1 MTDDDES
8 FLRRWSRLKREP
20 ARDDAAAQAESPPPL
35 PALDTLGPDS
45 DFSAFMHPKVDP
57 LLRRAALATL
67 FRSPQFQAM
76 DGLDVYVGDYSNP
89 APLAPAV
96 AAGLR
101 HARALLAR
109 DDAAEEDGQGVRAT
123 AGHSTPAASPGQ
135 QPAPAAPAAS
145 GSAMA
150 GAGDGP
156 AVTGRDDREQS

>member
-1 MTDDDES
+1 
-8 FLRRWSRLKREP
+8 
-20 ARDDAAAQAESPPPL
+20 
-35 PALDTLGPDS
+35 
-45 DFSAFMHPKVDP
+45 MHPKVDP

-67 FRSPQFQAM
+67 FRSPQFQSM
-76 DGLDVYVGDYSNP
+76 DGLDVYIGDYSNP

-109 DDAAEEDGQGVRAT
+109 DDAAEKDGQGVRAT
-123 AGHSTPAASPGQ
+123 AGPSTPAASHGQ

-145 GSAMA
+145 GSGSATA

-156 AVTGRDDREQS
+156 AGTGRDDSEQS